1 LRHVETG
8 ISFKAHGSGLQVT
21 ALKAGTSAANSGLEV
36 DDVITIVDRGEE
48 QFLLSGLS
56 FQAALDKV
64 NGVR

>member
-1 LRHVETG
+1 M
-8 ISFKAHGSGLQVT
+8 T